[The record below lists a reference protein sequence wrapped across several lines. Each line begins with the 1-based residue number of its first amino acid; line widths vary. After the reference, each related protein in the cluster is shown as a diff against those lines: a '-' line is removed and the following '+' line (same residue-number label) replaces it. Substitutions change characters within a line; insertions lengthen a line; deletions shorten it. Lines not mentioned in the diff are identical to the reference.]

1 MNGHAMRNGHQT
13 IASPPIVKWTWSPSP
28 RVSLTGNLGS
38 ILTGL
43 LFPMKKSPL
52 VQFLV
57 IAAVSS
63 SVRFLGRLFGL
74 KVGVPPAVVVVLDVA
89 LAGCGGGGTAC
100 GGGLAKVL

>member
-1 MNGHAMRNGHQT
+1 
-13 IASPPIVKWTWSPSP
+13 
-28 RVSLTGNLGS
+28 
-38 ILTGL
+38 
-43 LFPMKKSPL
+43 MKKSPL

-74 KVGVPPAVVVVLDVA
+74 KFGVPPAVVVVLDVV
-89 LAGCGGGGTAC
+89 LAEGGGGAGC